1 MPNTNPFLDDS
12 DVHGENTEKVVHL
25 RDTAERSEKKRHAPM
40 PPQNKTQMGKPDVPP
55 KAPAIPETTQD
66 FPSRA
71 SDDGGDSDSCSLRR
85 DKRPAPLPPKN
96 RQKVQNEHADLTTT
110 PLHTGEWRTTRLQ
123 EIDQTNKVC
132 PFLQE
137 ESRTS
142 DATNFGNTSLSY
154 LIQGH
159 PSNRQETNPFISTE
173 VKTTKHNKGPAPK
186 PSLQSKYC
194 KTSETETS
202 NQASSNV
209 HLTEHETSAASN
221 SCIDQIDELTDKLD
235 DLPADEEPSTPPKHP
250 EDPFSRESK
259 RKDLPEKSKLDYLED
274 MPSMSDPV
282 LGKVLCNANDPENA
296 ENVLLES
303 GVSKKKSRAP
313 LPPAKSASRQQPEA
327 ALISTS
333 QPSIQDQAKSLTV
346 NSSKSTS
353 CFTPS
358 LVNSSSTSSQAL
370 SPLSPEAGHGLEN
383 RSLPQA
389 RVSPIDVQPIAG
401 PKNGSDRERTG
412 DPASKPCR

>member
-12 DVHGENTEKVVHL
+12 EVHGENTEKVDHL

-40 PPQNKTQMGKPDVPP
+40 PPQNKTQMGKPDAPP

-71 SDDGGDSDSCSLRR
+71 SEDGADSDSCSLRI

-96 RQKVQNEHADLTTT
+96 KQEVQNEHADLTTT
-110 PLHTGEWRTTRLQ
+110 PLHTGEWRTTRLH
-123 EIDQTNKVC
+123 EIDQTSKVC

-137 ESRTS
+137 ESKTS
-142 DATNFGNTSLSY
+142 DATDFGNTSLLY

-173 VKTTKHNKGPAPK
+173 VKTNKHNKGPAPK
-186 PSLQSKYC
+186 PSLLSTSC
-194 KTSETETS
+194 KASETETS

-209 HLTEHETSAASN
+209 HLTEHETNAASN
-221 SCIDQIDELTDKLD
+221 SCIDQIDESTEKLD
-235 DLPADEEPSTPPKHP
+235 DLPTDEEPSTQPEHP
-250 EDPFSRESK
+250 EDIFSQESK
-259 RKDLPEKSKLDYLED
+259 NKDLPEKSKLDYFGED
-274 MPSMSDPV
+274 MLSMSDPV

-296 ENVLLES
+296 ENVLLEG

-313 LPPAKSASRQQPEA
+313 LPPAKSASRKQPEA

-333 QPSIQDQAKSLTV
+333 QQDQAKSLTV

-370 SPLSPEAGHGLEN
+370 SPLSPEAGHHGLEY

-389 RVSPIDVQPIAG
+389 RVSSIDVQSIAG
-401 PKNGSDRERTG
+401 QKNGSDRERTG
-412 DPASKPCR
+412 DPAFKPSR

>member
-12 DVHGENTEKVVHL
+12 DVHGGNTEKVVDL
-25 RDTAERSEKKRHAPM
+25 GDTAERSEKKRRAPM
-40 PPQNKTQMGKPDVPP
+40 PPQNKTQIGKPDIPP

-71 SDDGGDSDSCSLRR
+71 SEDGGDSDSCSLRR

-96 RQKVQNEHADLTTT
+96 KQEMQNANADQTTS
-110 PLHTGEWRTTRLQ
+110 PLHTGEWRTTRFQ

-132 PFLQE
+132 PVLQE

-142 DATNFGNTSLSY
+142 DAADFGNTSLSH
-154 LIQGH
+154 LIQT
-159 PSNRQETNPFISTE
+159 RQETNPFISTE

-186 PSLQSKYC
+186 PSLQSKSC
-194 KTSETETS
+194 KTSASETETS

-221 SCIDQIDELTDKLD
+221 SCIDQMDESTDKLD
-235 DLPADEEPSTPPKHP
+235 ELPADEEPSTKPEHP
-250 EDPFSRESK
+250 EDLFSRESK
-259 RKDLPEKSKLDYLED
+259 RKDLPEKSKLDYLGED
-274 MPSMSDPV
+274 IPSMSDPV
-282 LGKVLCNANDPENA
+282 LGKVLCNVNDPENA

-303 GVSKKKSRAP
+303 GISKKSRAP

-333 QPSIQDQAKSLTV
+333 QPSIQDQDKSLTV
-346 NSSKSTS
+346 KSSKSTS

-358 LVNSSSTSSQAL
+358 LVNSSATSNQAL
-370 SPLSPEAGHGLEN
+370 APLSPEAGHGLEH

-401 PKNGSDRERTG
+401 QKNGSDSERTG
-412 DPASKPCR
+412 DPAFKPCR

>member
-1 MPNTNPFLDDS
+1 
-12 DVHGENTEKVVHL
+12 
-25 RDTAERSEKKRHAPM
+25 M

-55 KAPAIPETTQD
+55 EAPAIPETTQD

-71 SDDGGDSDSCSLRR
+71 SEDGGDSDSCSLRR

-96 RQKVQNEHADLTTT
+96 KQEVQNAHADQTTS
-110 PLHTGEWRTTRLQ
+110 PLHTGEWRTTRFQ

-132 PFLQE
+132 PVLQK

-142 DATNFGNTSLSY
+142 DADYFGNTSLSH

-186 PSLQSKYC
+186 PSLQSKSC
-194 KTSETETS
+194 KTSASETETS

-221 SCIDQIDELTDKLD
+221 SCIDQIDESTDKLD
-235 DLPADEEPSTPPKHP
+235 DLPADEEPSTKPEHP
-250 EDPFSRESK
+250 EDLLSRESK
-259 RKDLPEKSKLDYLED
+259 RKDLPEKSKLDYLGED
-274 MPSMSDPV
+274 MPSISDPV
-282 LGKVLCNANDPENA
+282 LGKVLCNVNDPENA
-296 ENVLLES
+296 ENDLLES

-333 QPSIQDQAKSLTV
+333 QPSIQDQDKSLTV
-346 NSSKSTS
+346 KSSKSTS

-358 LVNSSSTSSQAL
+358 HVNSSATSNQAL
-370 SPLSPEAGHGLEN
+370 APLSPEAGHGLEH

-389 RVSPIDVQPIAG
+389 RVSSIDVQPIAG
-401 PKNGSDRERTG
+401 QKNGSDSERTG
-412 DPASKPCR
+412 DPAFKPCRWGHA